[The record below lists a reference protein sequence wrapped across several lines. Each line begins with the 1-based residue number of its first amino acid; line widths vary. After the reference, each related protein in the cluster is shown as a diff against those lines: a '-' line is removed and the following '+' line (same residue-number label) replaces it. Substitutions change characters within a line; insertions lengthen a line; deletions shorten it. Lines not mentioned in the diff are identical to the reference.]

1 MAEST
6 IEKETGSVVKNTFYL
21 SREREREPHGRY
33 YRERRQGAGLSFLP
47 PNRLPKGGLRR
58 SDRKIGRLSDYSYG
72 GDLRG

>member
-6 IEKETGSVVKNTFYL
+6 IEKETGSAVKNTFYCYI
-21 SREREREPHGRY
+21 E
-33 YRERRQGAGLSFLP
+33 GAGLSFLS

-58 SDRKIGRLSDYSYG
+58 SEQSDRLSDCSYG